1 MDIAVIITAA
11 GSSTRMGGQKKEYRF
26 LPDGGGT
33 VLSAATEAFLSAIPS
48 AAAFPSNP
56 TNSITDHLH
65 PRLTTVVITLPPD
78 SGEDGA
84 KAARQ
89 ALFASSRLATIW
101 KDDAAPY
108 AKNKEVQGKPQLVM
122 VEGGKSRQESAVL
135 RSRCKVPPEQ
145 TTATRPCPHP

>member
-11 GSSTRMGGQKKEYRF
+11 GSSTRMGGQNKEYRF

-78 SGEDGA
+78 SG
-84 KAARQ
+84 
-89 ALFASSRLATIW
+89 
-101 KDDAAPY
+101 
-108 AKNKEVQGKPQLVM
+108 
-122 VEGGKSRQESAVL
+122 
-135 RSRCKVPPEQ
+135 
-145 TTATRPCPHP
+145 